1 MNSMTGF
8 GFGETTTERYQIA
21 VEIKSYNNRYLDL
34 LVYLPNMA
42 HPLEPRLREP

>member
-42 HPLEPRLREP
+42 HPSNPAFGKP